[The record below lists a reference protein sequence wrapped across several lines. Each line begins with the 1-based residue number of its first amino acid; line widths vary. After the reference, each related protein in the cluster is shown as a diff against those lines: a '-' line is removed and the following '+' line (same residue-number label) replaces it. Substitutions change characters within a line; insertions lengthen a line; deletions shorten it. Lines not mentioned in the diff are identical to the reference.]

1 MVTPLV
7 LLCNLNEDQEKPS
20 KQPSSWKTKNKRK
33 GYQFSSSSVNHTHTH
48 THICTSL
55 FVIPNPD
62 HRPPAPPLGASSFW
76 ACAWPYLR
84 AVVLGIAV
92 QNLVPQCVTR
102 FLRRLVAIRFLA
114 VEKSRRVHLT
124 KTKERE
130 RERERA
136 TGGKGVEV
144 RKEFIKVGFSVCL
157 VEYLV
162 VVASLPCWVV
172 SSSLSYLALFVDI
185 IAFFFV
191 CPLPPPQPAGLG
203 LANIT
208 TTTPCILRSTA
219 SRRRQRSCTRHPSV
233 PYCLIPSLLHCT
245 ALHE

>member
-1 MVTPLV
+1 M
-7 LLCNLNEDQEKPS
+7 
-20 KQPSSWKTKNKRK
+20 
-33 GYQFSSSSVNHTHTH
+33 
-48 THICTSL
+48 
-55 FVIPNPD
+55 
-62 HRPPAPPLGASSFW
+62 
-76 ACAWPYLR
+76 
-84 AVVLGIAV
+84 
-92 QNLVPQCVTR
+92 
-102 FLRRLVAIRFLA
+102 
-114 VEKSRRVHLT
+114 
-124 KTKERE
+124 
-130 RERERA
+130 
-136 TGGKGVEV
+136 

-162 VVASLPCWVV
+162 VVASFPCWVV

-185 IAFFFV
+185 IAFLFV

-245 ALHE
+245 ALHCTNDIPFLWLVALQASKRQKKKKKKESWRGRAEGGRERRERETYQIRSAFLLSIYLSNNDMT

>member
-1 MVTPLV
+1 M
-7 LLCNLNEDQEKPS
+7 
-20 KQPSSWKTKNKRK
+20 
-33 GYQFSSSSVNHTHTH
+33 
-48 THICTSL
+48 
-55 FVIPNPD
+55 
-62 HRPPAPPLGASSFW
+62 
-76 ACAWPYLR
+76 
-84 AVVLGIAV
+84 
-92 QNLVPQCVTR
+92 
-102 FLRRLVAIRFLA
+102 
-114 VEKSRRVHLT
+114 
-124 KTKERE
+124 
-130 RERERA
+130 
-136 TGGKGVEV
+136 

-185 IAFFFV
+185 IAFLFV

-245 ALHE
+245 ARIISRFCGLWLSRPLRDRKKRRRKKRAGEGGQREEEREEREKHIRSDQHSFFLSIFLIMT